1 MQQKA
6 VVNIQTLG
14 IYPTSTGLY
23 HPADSQVVK
32 IQSRFNTI
40 DRAPWSFPSAR
51 YFFCLQHE
59 QQRAHFEFHENLES
73 LLCEE
78 IWWKMHLL
86 LRCQM
91 SSRHPW
97 TLSSVGIW
105 NVQDRRVNFYLRM
118 SKLEATVLN
127 VRARAQL
134 SDDFDLSSVA
144 PTHEADSLQSG
155 SLPCAK

>member
-1 MQQKA
+1 
-6 VVNIQTLG
+6 
-14 IYPTSTGLY
+14 
-23 HPADSQVVK
+23 
-32 IQSRFNTI
+32 
-40 DRAPWSFPSAR
+40 
-51 YFFCLQHE
+51 
-59 QQRAHFEFHENLES
+59 
-73 LLCEE
+73 
-78 IWWKMHLL
+78 MHLL

-144 PTHEADSLQSG
+144 PAHQEDSVQSG
-155 SLPCAK
+155 SLPCAKKCSSVLFSCMLLVREGWPQPATRCPRIKRKPDHLSTVDASLSLCGCYFGLARILGTGPVLR